1 MMVWVLIP
9 VYNEATTLLDTF
21 NKFNEALLK
30 FTANNFTLI
39 FINDCSTDSSAN
51 ILKELEANH
60 LNVKVITHTHNKGKG
75 AALISG
81 IKQTENG
88 YILFGDADLELD
100 PHQSEK
106 LLTPLF
112 LNHADLVNGSRFL
125 NKSTTNF
132 RVFVNK
138 AYSLIFSIL
147 TFKRITDFAC
157 GFKAIKTACAKQL
170 ILTEQRFGIEAELM
184 MKACR
189 KKFKIIEVPVTYIPR
204 SKAEGKKIKNS
215 DAINILIAL
224 FKHRFSKH

>member
-1 MMVWVLIP
+1 MVWVLIP

-30 FTANNFTLI
+30 FTTNNFTLI

-60 LNVKVITHTHNKGKG
+60 LNVKVITHAHNKGKG

-106 LLTPLF
+106 LLSPLF
-112 LNHADLVNGSRFL
+112 LNQADLVNGSRFL

-138 AYSLIFSIL
+138 VYSLIFSIL
-147 TFKRITDFAC
+147 TLKRITDFAC
-157 GFKAIKTACAKQL
+157 GFKAIKTEHAKQL
-170 ILTEQRFGIEAELM
+170 ILTEKRFGIEAELM

-189 KKFKIIEVPVTYIPR
+189 KKIKIIEVPVTYIPR

-215 DAINILIAL
+215 DAIYILIAL
-224 FKHRFSKH
+224 FKHRFSKY